1 MGDENSIRTLG
12 DYSKPSHEGYRNTI
26 ELPAGNNVAT
36 IERMAQYE
44 DEGWSDA
51 ITPDE
56 VNLNFE
62 NPDIEQLL
70 GVMER
75 KVDALMTDAI
85 SLMKKS
91 ENVFRLTTNEIY
103 QPPPEPSHQEEFE
116 HIMTNFILDQEERI
130 TQLKD
135 YMQVIVDEFMEFSSE
150 VARRLKEK
158 IKENKN
164 KPRKIEKI
172 TRYLDTEVL
181 ENSAKCDLF
190 KNLEKKTFPTPTNL
204 LCVRHVRIIPSDPPQ
219 PRKNTLGF
227 EPGKKANQS
236 HHKPSNFLT
245 IQPLVQS
252 NATFVD
258 QEPIKRDSS
267 PHNSF
272 IHAMSK
278 RARSTRGQA
287 FSSRDETLEEKV
299 RKFGLFDNETH
310 QMNYNNLA
318 GRSIHSEDVVDWE
331 FLSNKGLAQS
341 FFDSINTDPFFGTQW
356 ANLFQINEPIFHKLA
371 RSLPHLSL
379 MPPLAGMTP
388 YTRVSQLG
396 WEERKGK
403 FPFLNLDRGL
413 VNTPKGNLEMLQHL
427 VV

>member
-1 MGDENSIRTLG
+1 MENLYPKHGLVS
-12 DYSKPSHEGYRNTI
+12 RNYFEKSLIT
-26 ELPAGNNVAT
+26 AT
-36 IERMAQYE
+36 IERLAQYE

-62 NPDIEQLL
+62 NPNIEQLL

-85 SLMKKS
+85 SLMKKG

-103 QPPPEPSHQEEFE
+103 RPPPEPSHLEEFE

-135 YMQVIVDEFMEFSSE
+135 YMQVIVDEF
-150 VARRLKEK
+150 
-158 IKENKN
+158 N
-164 KPRKIEKI
+164 
-172 TRYLDTEVL
+172 
-181 ENSAKCDLF
+181 
-190 KNLEKKTFPTPTNL
+190 
-204 LCVRHVRIIPSDPPQ
+204 
-219 PRKNTLGF
+219 
-227 EPGKKANQS
+227 
-236 HHKPSNFLT
+236 
-245 IQPLVQS
+245 
-252 NATFVD
+252 
-258 QEPIKRDSS
+258 
-267 PHNSF
+267 
-272 IHAMSK
+272 
-278 RARSTRGQA
+278 
-287 FSSRDETLEEKV
+287 
-299 RKFGLFDNETH
+299 
-310 QMNYNNLA
+310 
-318 GRSIHSEDVVDWE
+318 E
-331 FLSNKGLAQS
+331 FLSNKDLAQS
-341 FFDSINTDPFFGTQW
+341 FFDSINTDPFYEPQW